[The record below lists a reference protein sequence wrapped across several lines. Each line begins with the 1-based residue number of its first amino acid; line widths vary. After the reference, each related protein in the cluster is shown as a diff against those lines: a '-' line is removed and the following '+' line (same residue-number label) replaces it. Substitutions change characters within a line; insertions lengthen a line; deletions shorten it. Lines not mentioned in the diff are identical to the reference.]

1 VDCMTPTLCLA
12 ERTVAVS
19 GRRGHREVRMN
30 ERPND
35 GLRVKYS
42 FGNLVRCAECACLSG
57 LRWPGWRAYRMDDP
71 AHGERPGLA
80 FFCPEC
86 AEREFGY
93 GAV

>member
-1 VDCMTPTLCLA
+1 
-12 ERTVAVS
+12 
-19 GRRGHREVRMN
+19 MN